1 MSWFSW
7 FSKIIGSAEPLS
19 PPLMRKRYNDL
30 FIEDERIELAFLLRR
45 DVILLTNL
53 RYIEIDVQGAS
64 GSRIEYFSLPY
75 SKITAFSVESAGFFG
90 LDAELKI
97 WGLGVGPTNKWAK
110 AAGCAVHRSF
120 AKGVDVYLVQR
131 VIAYHVCSAQAR
143 EAQERAPVQLPPAS
157 EGEPEA

>member
-1 MSWFSW
+1 MAWSSL
-7 FSKIIGSAEPLS
+7 FSKIIGSASPLS

-30 FIEDERIELAFLLRR
+30 FIEEESIELAFLLRR

-97 WGLGVGPTNKWAK
+97 WALGVAPVNRAAK
-110 AAGCAVHRSF
+110 AAGSVVHRSF
-120 AKGVDVYLVQR
+120 SKGVDVYLVQR
-131 VIAYHVCSAQAR
+131 VIAYHVCAAQAR
-143 EAQERAPVQLPPAS
+143 DAQARAPVQLPPVP
-157 EGEPEA
+157 EGGAEA